1 MSTEPCHIVLCT
13 CPDRDTARQIATA
26 LVEEKRAACVNIVDN
41 VESVYRWQGK
51 VESAREQLLV
61 IKTTQSTFPALRDRI
76 VALHPYELPEVLAVP
91 IVDGLDAYLNWI
103 SQAE

>member
-1 MSTEPCHIVLCT
+1 MTTEPCQIVLCT
-13 CPDRDTARQIATA
+13 CPDRDTARQIAAA
-26 LVEEKRAACVNIVDN
+26 LVEEKLAACVNILDG

-51 VESAREQLLV
+51 VESAQETLLV
-61 IKTTQSTFPALRDRI
+61 IKTTQTAFTMLRDRI
-76 VALHPYELPEVLAVP
+76 VSLHPYELPEVVAVP